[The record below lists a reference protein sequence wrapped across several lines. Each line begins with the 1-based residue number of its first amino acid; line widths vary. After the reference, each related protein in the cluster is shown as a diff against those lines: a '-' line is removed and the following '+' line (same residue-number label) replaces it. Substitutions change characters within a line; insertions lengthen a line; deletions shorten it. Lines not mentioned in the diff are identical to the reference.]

1 MANVLNKLLEICE
14 ILDTKGGSG
23 SGSSGGGS
31 SGSVSIDGIN
41 FKRFRQEFQN
51 TDLTNTNNIFHFL
64 LGLYDT
70 TKSKDLKVMV
80 SIIDINSTGSTIPL
94 YMIDINTNEFWN
106 SMKIFNVNVKND
118 SKDSTFGTLNF
129 GLYTI
134 TIEGNK
140 FLSLK
145 ITNNEITIEN
155 YILIMSVY
163 GIDTNTSEDNEYTIL
178 RYSKDQAS
186 QYNEKSIAKETLPN
200 YISIYQND
208 GTFQFL

>member
-23 SGSSGGGS
+23 SGSTGGGS
-31 SGSVSIDGIN
+31 GGSVSTGGIN
-41 FKRFRQEFQN
+41 FKRYRQEFQN
-51 TDLTNTNNIFHFL
+51 TDLKDTNSIYHL
-64 LGLYDT
+64 VLGLYDT

-106 SMKIFNVNVKND
+106 SMKIFNVNQKSGSND
-118 SKDSTFGTLNF
+118 STYGSLTF

-145 ITNNEITIEN
+145 IVNNI
-155 YILIMSVY
+155 
-163 GIDTNTSEDNEYTIL
+163 G
-178 RYSKDQAS
+178 
-186 QYNEKSIAKETLPN
+186 
-200 YISIYQND
+200 
-208 GTFQFL
+208 